1 MVDNSEQSVV
11 CTGAQLASAAEFLLQ
26 GYILLEAGTWSLQTR
41 EYFHT
46 LHMRNMHFVKEE
58 GHGSVMA
65 VSRACLYAGMGNQFC
80 DIGKM
85 HVTPKDRILICL
97 SAWINQNYD
106 YFLTS

>member
-46 LHMRNMHFVKEE
+46 LHMRNMHFLKEE

-65 VSRACLYAGMGNQFC
+65 VSRACLCWNGE
-80 DIGKM
+80 
-85 HVTPKDRILICL
+85 PILRHREDACYTKGQNLDLPICL
-97 SAWINQNYD
+97 DKSE
-106 YFLTS
+106 L